1 MVALATAGG
10 TIMEKIVLMMGFNHC
25 LTIAESNILIHYFY
39 DSVPKM
45 FNLERMHTIVFYCV
59 FLERVH
65 WHAFSE
71 TIDMHTIVFYCVFL
85 ERVHWHAFSET
96 IDFGTRN
103 PFQVFF
109 QLLDSLCCYQM
120 G

>member
-10 TIMEKIVLMMGFNHC
+10 TIMKKIVLMMGFNHC

-71 TIDMHTIVFYCVFL
+71 TID
-85 ERVHWHAFSET
+85 
-96 IDFGTRN
+96 FGTRN